1 MWFSLLNWNVSFHC
15 HFRKKHKS
23 REKLSENSPPIFLSV
38 KIIAEDLS
46 KRSETLYDLRNNL
59 EFNFQVVSKIQNH
72 NVLLGTKFWQPYLKW
87 SNFKVEIKVLLIKW
101 IVSQTTSI
109 YFKSC
114 LIYKLHQNFYFNIHC
129 PSTWRHPLNNW
140 IFELE

>member
-1 MWFSLLNWNVSFHC
+1 LECFFSLPFPEKKQIE
-15 HFRKKHKS
+15 RKVVG
-23 REKLSENSPPIFLSV
+23 EQPTNFFLSV

-87 SNFKVEIKVLLIKW
+87 
-101 IVSQTTSI
+101 
-109 YFKSC
+109 
-114 LIYKLHQNFYFNIHC
+114 
-129 PSTWRHPLNNW
+129 
-140 IFELE
+140 